1 MTALM
6 SVELY
11 KGCKRAMGD
20 AALTSGEVTVRPYTP
35 ADDADLDALQHNS
48 SMEHRFG
55 RCPRRPGGRVGS
67 LRVTAA
73 RRCPLQA
80 AVPWWSCYRGSKV
93 TAPGVPAGSACRW
106 LNTYLRVATQEK
118 GGYNARALDFDDHVI
133 LVAQTAAQ
141 VRRATLCA

>member
-1 MTALM
+1 M

-80 AVPWWSCYRGSKV
+80 AVPWWCVLPRLKSDGAGRAGRLCLQV
-93 TAPGVPAGSACRW
+93 VEHVPAGGHAR
-106 LNTYLRVATQEK
+106 K
-118 GGYNARALDFDDHVI
+118 GGLQRARAGL
-133 LVAQTAAQ
+133 
-141 VRRATLCA
+141 